1 MKTIAFL
8 LSLIVAAMGFLGIA
22 SPGMLISVVRRFA
35 SPAGVYAAAVIRL
48 IMGLALY
55 LSAPVS
61 RIPHAVR
68 TLGDITLAAGAITP
82 FFGPDRFRAVLAW
95 WSAQGPVF
103 IRAWSLAAVALG
115 LFAAWSL
122 APADRRRIAR
132 KTQGQESAAQGTGE
146 ADNAAQ
152 DSGEE
157 SSRG

>member
-8 LSLIVAAMGFLGIA
+8 LSLIVAAMGLLGVA
-22 SPGMLISVVRRFA
+22 SPGMLISVVRRLA

-82 FFGPDRFRAVLAW
+82 FFGPDRFRTLLAW
-95 WSAQGPVF
+95 WSAQGPAF
-103 IRAWSLAAVALG
+103 IRAWSLVAVAFG
-115 LFAAWSL
+115 LFTAWSL
-122 APADRRRIAR
+122 APAGRKRIAR
-132 KTQGQESAAQGTGE
+132 TPAEQESTDRGVGQG
-146 ADNAAQ
+146 
-152 DSGEE
+152 
-157 SSRG
+157 RG

>member
-8 LSLIVAAMGFLGIA
+8 LGLVIAAMGFLGIA

-35 SPAGVYAAAVIRL
+35 SPAGVYAAAAIRL

-82 FFGPDRFRAVLAW
+82 FFGPERFRAVLAW
-95 WSAQGPVF
+95 WSARGPAF
-103 IRAWSLAAVALG
+103 IRAWSLVAVAFG
-115 LFAAWSL
+115 LFTAWSL
-122 APADRRRIAR
+122 APAGRKRISR
-132 KTQGQESAAQGTGE
+132 TPSEQENAEQEVGE
-146 ADNAAQ
+146 
-152 DSGEE
+152 G
-157 SSRG
+157 RG